1 MTLASSNESTPSPFL
16 DPICTDGEERLRIRI
31 HPARSE
37 NAPTLIYLPG
47 VQGDWTLIAAF
58 REGLQGRARFVD
70 MTYPRTTTWSL
81 GEYAAAIEAGLKD
94 QGIEEGWLL
103 GESFGSQILWEMTH
117 RARIRIQGLIVAGGF
132 VRYPYPSLVGGFSR
146 LMPHLSHR
154 LLHRLLPAYV
164 LYAHLRYAKSP
175 VSIQGARDFVARRTP
190 ADARALIHRLQLIE
204 KNDPR
209 EIARNTRIP
218 VHHLYGLFDPIV
230 PWPPVTRWLHRECP
244 SLRASRRVFASDHTI
259 LATAAQTSVEQ
270 VCQWMA

>member
-1 MTLASSNESTPSPFL
+1 MTLASSNASTSRISQ
-16 DPICTDGEERLRIRI
+16 DPICTDGVERLRIRI

-58 REGLQGRARFVD
+58 REGLEGRVRFVD

-81 GEYAAAIEAGLKD
+81 TDYAAAIEDGLKAM
-94 QGIEEGWLL
+94 GIEEGWLL
-103 GESFGSQILWEMTH
+103 GESFGSQILWEMTR

-132 VRYPYPSLVGGFSR
+132 VRYPYPTLVRGFRR

-154 LLHRLLPAYV
+154 LLHHLLPAYV

-190 ADARALIHRLQLIE
+190 ADAEALIHRLKLIE
-204 KNDPR
+204 ENDPR
-209 EIARNTRIP
+209 EVARSTQIP

-230 PWPPVTRWLHRECP
+230 PWPPVTRWMQRECP
-244 SLRASRRVFASDHTI
+244 SLRATRRVFASDHTI